1 MDGWWWWW
9 WGVPPDRGFS
19 LKVSVCGLWG
29 RIKPASLSLANYHAA
44 FVVRLWCIRGR
55 LGKRGRAVP
64 IQRTKRNCVR
74 VSGVGGGGALADPWP
89 SSQRR
94 HSNPAAGW
102 WWWCGVGAVTGEGP
116 PEMSKNCGQVPSKV
130 PSLCRPP
137 VLASRCR
144 HLSSSPGVSSC
155 GGP

>member
-74 VSGVGGGGALADPWP
+74 VSGVGGRGWGARWQILGPVHSGGIQTPLLV
-89 SSQRR
+89 
-94 HSNPAAGW
+94 GGG
-102 WWWCGVGAVTGEGP
+102 GVGWG
-116 PEMSKNCGQVPSKV
+116 
-130 PSLCRPP
+130 R
-137 VLASRCR
+137 
-144 HLSSSPGVSSC
+144 
-155 GGP
+155 